1 MIGTLLSHY
10 RILSIL
16 GSGGM
21 GVVYEAEDT
30 VLERRVAIK
39 LLSAS
44 FEQTNGAA
52 RLLMQEAKTLSAL
65 NHPNICTVH
74 GLGEYEGRP
83 YVVQELLVGST
94 LHEVIRKKQL
104 TPQAVFD
111 LVIQIADGLKA
122 AHAIGLVHR
131 DIKPA
136 NLFLTRENRA
146 KILDFGLA
154 GRALAL
160 LPSGD
165 DAPTIASDH
174 LEFIAGKSLMGT
186 LDYMSPEQVRGH
198 AVTAASDVFSLGV
211 VLHELLLQRHPFRNA
226 TTLETATAILSATLD
241 DISSHGDLAIL
252 GLHRLMTRM
261 LAKDPAERY
270 ANGAE
275 LLAALKAINA
285 GFSGQ
290 WSGLAAEPVAPA
302 AAPSIAVLPFV
313 NLSADPENDYFCDG
327 LAEELIGVLTR
338 IEGLRVAAW
347 NSAFRFQGK
356 DVDIREAGQRLGVN
370 AVLEGS
376 LRKSANRIRVNAKL
390 LRVIDGQ
397 TMWSDRY
404 DSELAD
410 VFAIQEQ
417 IAEAIAQQ
425 LVARLGVGG
434 KRPLPRQPTR
444 NLEAWNLYLKG
455 RHLWNRR
462 GPADIQK
469 ALEYFQQAIAKDE
482 TYAAAHAGVAD
493 CYMISGIQGTRSS
506 SEVFPLA
513 RLAANRAL
521 TEQANMAE
529 ALATLGCI
537 EAAYDWNWPSAEQR
551 FTRAIEADPAY
562 GTAHHWYAS
571 NLLAPL
577 GRFAEARQQVEL
589 ACANDPLSPAIQIM
603 AGLIAHYERKPQLA
617 IREYQK
623 VLETEPNFAL
633 AHCFLGQAYEQA
645 GKFADAVRCQARAF
659 ELSPGSSEMEAA
671 LARAHAVAGER
682 DTAEAMLKTLHERA
696 AGRYI
701 SPVLL
706 AQILLGLGRE
716 EDAIAELE
724 RALGVRATDLM
735 WLKVRPVFDPIR
747 SDARVQRIAAEIGL
761 S

>member
-39 LLSAS
+39 LLSSS
-44 FEQTNGAA
+44 FEQTTGAA

-104 TPQAVFD
+104 TPQAVLD
-111 LVIQIADGLKA
+111 LAMQIADGLKA

-154 GRALAL
+154 GRTLAL

-174 LEFIAGKSLMGT
+174 LEFVAGKSFMGT
-186 LDYMSPEQVRGH
+186 LEYMSPEQVRGQI
-198 AVTAASDVFSLGV
+198 VTPSSDIFSLGV
-211 VLHELLLQRHPFRNA
+211 VLHELLLGRHPFRKA
-226 TTLETATAILSATLD
+226 SMLETATAILSAQLEDITASGDIATL
-241 DISSHGDLAIL
+241 GF
-252 GLHRLMTRM
+252 HRLMARM
-261 LAKDPAERY
+261 LAKDPETRY

-285 GFSGQ
+285 GLSGH
-290 WSGLAAEPVAPA
+290 WAGLAAELPAPA
-302 AAPSIAVLPFV
+302 AAPSIAILPFV

-347 NSAFRFQGK
+347 NSAFRFK

-376 LRKSANRIRVNAKL
+376 LRKSSNRIRVNAKL
-390 LRVIDGQ
+390 LSVKDGQ

-404 DSELAD
+404 DSEFAD

-434 KRPLPRQPTR
+434 RKPLPRQPTR
-444 NLEAWNLYLKG
+444 DLEAWNLYLKG

-469 ALEYFQQAIAKDE
+469 ALAYFQQAIAKDE

-493 CYMISGIQGTRSS
+493 CYMISGIQGSRSS

-521 TEQANMAE
+521 AEQPNMAE

-603 AGLIAHYERKPQLA
+603 TGLIAYYERKPQLA

-623 VLETEPNFAL
+623 ALETESNFAL

-645 GKFADAVRCQARAF
+645 GKFADAVRCQSRAF
-659 ELSPGSSEMEAA
+659 DLSPGSSEMEAA
-671 LARAHAVAGER
+671 LARAHAVAGEKEI
-682 DTAEAMLKTLHERA
+682 AEAMLMTLRERA
-696 AGRYI
+696 TATYI
-701 SPVLL
+701 SPVLF

-716 EDAIAELE
+716 EDATAELE
-724 RALGVRATDLM
+724 RALSVRATDLM
-735 WLKVRPVFDPIR
+735 WLKVRPIFDPIR
-747 SDARVQRIAAEIGL
+747 GDERVERIAAEVGL
-761 S
+761 G

>member
-1 MIGTLLSHY
+1 
-10 RILSIL
+10 
-16 GSGGM
+16 
-21 GVVYEAEDT
+21 
-30 VLERRVAIK
+30 
-39 LLSAS
+39 
-44 FEQTNGAA
+44 
-52 RLLMQEAKTLSAL
+52 
-65 NHPNICTVH
+65 
-74 GLGEYEGRP
+74 
-83 YVVQELLVGST
+83 
-94 LHEVIRKKQL
+94 
-104 TPQAVFD
+104 
-111 LVIQIADGLKA
+111 
-122 AHAIGLVHR
+122 
-131 DIKPA
+131 
-136 NLFLTRENRA
+136 
-146 KILDFGLA
+146 
-154 GRALAL
+154 
-160 LPSGD
+160 
-165 DAPTIASDH
+165 
-174 LEFIAGKSLMGT
+174 
-186 LDYMSPEQVRGH
+186 
-198 AVTAASDVFSLGV
+198 
-211 VLHELLLQRHPFRNA
+211 
-226 TTLETATAILSATLD
+226 
-241 DISSHGDLAIL
+241 
-252 GLHRLMTRM
+252 
-261 LAKDPAERY
+261 
-270 ANGAE
+270 
-275 LLAALKAINA
+275 
-285 GFSGQ
+285 
-290 WSGLAAEPVAPA
+290 LAAEPVAPA